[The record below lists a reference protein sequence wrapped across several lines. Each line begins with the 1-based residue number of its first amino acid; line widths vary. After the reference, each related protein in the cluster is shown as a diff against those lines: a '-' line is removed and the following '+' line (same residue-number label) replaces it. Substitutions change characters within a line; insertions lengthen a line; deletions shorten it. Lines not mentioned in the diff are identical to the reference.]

1 MRFHFPLLCGFTL
14 ILMGLSGCIAPYNDA
29 RREAG
34 QRDPVG
40 QSKNDIV
47 AICYH
52 PWRDTECTAQ
62 TVAQQICATTGKN
75 AVLTETKTF
84 NCSFLAP
91 NTALFTCE

>member
-1 MRFHFPLLCGFTL
+1 MRFQNLAFSGLVVLL
-14 ILMGLSGCIAPYNDA
+14 LSGCVAPYNDA

-52 PWRDTECTAQ
+52 PWRDDESSTRLVAEEICRQRTKQAQ
-62 TVAQQICATTGKN
+62 LKEIKH
-75 AVLTETKTF
+75 F
-84 NCSFLAP
+84 NCSLMAP
-91 NTALFTCE
+91 NTAIYTCE